1 MGVGTRNPVNPKD
14 SPVGSMKR
22 DIEIYRQ
29 ILLDLEACNTS
40 HADVRSLANVDDDTT
55 AYHIRLLYEAG
66 LIHAIDMSSNDG
78 DTWSATSLTHS
89 GHDFLD
95 TMKAETLWNKTKSM
109 ALQKFGTLSLEA
121 LKAAIPLALAHLK

>member
-1 MGVGTRNPVNPKD
+1 
-14 SPVGSMKR
+14 MKR

-29 ILLDLEACNTS
+29 ILLELEACSTP
-40 HADVRSLANVDDDTT
+40 HADVRSLTNVDYETT
-55 AYHIRLLYEAG
+55 AYHIRLLHEAG
-66 LIHAIDMSSNDG
+66 LIDAINMSSNDG
-78 DTWSATSLTHS
+78 ETWSATALTHS

-95 TMKAETLWNKTKSM
+95 TMMADTLWNKTKSI